1 MHKCICLSD
10 HAGELEAVEEEEE
23 EEVPTQQGN
32 DDVDFS
38 LSKLGR
44 VTKRVTKKM
53 TGKVARAVSRTG
65 SAVFR
70 RRSKPK

>member
-10 HAGELEAVEEEEE
+10 HTGELEAVEEEEEE

-44 VTKRVTKKM
+44 VTKRVTKKDD
-53 TGKVARAVSRTG
+53 GKSCEG
-65 SAVFR
+65 C
-70 RRSKPK
+70 